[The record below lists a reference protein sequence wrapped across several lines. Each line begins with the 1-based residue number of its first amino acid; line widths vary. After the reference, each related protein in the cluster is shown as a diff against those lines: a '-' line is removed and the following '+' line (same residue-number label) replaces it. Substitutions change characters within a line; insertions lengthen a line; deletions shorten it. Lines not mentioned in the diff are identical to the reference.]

1 MLGEESA
8 STRHGHFRLERRQA
22 RLGQRQNNEREN
34 RGLQQDPRGPIRP
47 PPFPNGPR
55 DGNNQEPQDPGAG
68 ESHTAT
74 SPRAWFRRGRVR
86 SNAQSPGR
94 LGPVRRRPITVRR
107 PRAWRGQ
114 TESIRQPGKST
125 PPAPAR
131 AKAEHRRDSR
141 SPKAAARPAMRPREG
156 STRRQRPGA
165 NPALAVC
172 PKKESAPAPSPASPR
187 RNAAGRR
194 ARPTGGWG
202 FRLTRPRS
210 TPPARRR
217 LRPRPGPAP
226 AWRLAMTG
234 KRRGPASSPYSR
246 KAAA

>member
-1 MLGEESA
+1 ML
-8 STRHGHFRLERRQA
+8 
-22 RLGQRQNNEREN
+22 
-34 RGLQQDPRGPIRP
+34 
-47 PPFPNGPR
+47 
-55 DGNNQEPQDPGAG
+55 
-68 ESHTAT
+68 
-74 SPRAWFRRGRVR
+74 SPRKA
-86 SNAQSPGR
+86 
-94 LGPVRRRPITVRR
+94 GPVRCRPTAVRR
-107 PRAWRGQ
+107 PRGSRGQ
-114 TESIRQPGKST
+114 IASIRRPCKSMQ
-125 PPAPAR
+125 PAPAR
-131 AKAEHRRDSR
+131 AKAERLRDSR
-141 SPKAAARPAMRPREG
+141 SPTAAARPATRPREG
-156 STRRQRPGA
+156 STRRPRPEA

-234 KRRGPASSPYSR
+234 KRPGASQLTVFAKSSGVISWFSRSPSVGWNPKKTSLRPFCSERATMTGPPR
-246 KAAA
+246 T